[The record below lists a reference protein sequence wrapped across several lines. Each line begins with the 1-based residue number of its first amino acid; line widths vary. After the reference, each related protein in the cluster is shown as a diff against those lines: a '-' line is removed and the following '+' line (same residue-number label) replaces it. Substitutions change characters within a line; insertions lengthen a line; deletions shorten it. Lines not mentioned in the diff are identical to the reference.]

1 MGVLLREA
9 VGASGRKWLSCGR
22 IICSHGD
29 QRCWAP
35 DAGPLAGACGSFIDR
50 ERERERL
57 RGLTAQSQTNDKKY
71 FVEYCPFVR
80 SSMTS
85 RASLPA
91 EKVSK
96 TLKDKEGE

>member
-35 DAGPLAGACGSFIDR
+35 DAGPPAGACGSFIDR
-50 ERERERL
+50 ERERGYEGSL
-57 RGLTAQSQTNDKKY
+57 HNPKLTIKNIS
-71 FVEYCPFVR
+71 
-80 SSMTS
+80 
-85 RASLPA
+85 
-91 EKVSK
+91 
-96 TLKDKEGE
+96 